1 MILKE
6 LPIRDLI
13 PNNFYINKEKLEKIR
28 IIYSEDKNPVF
39 PPVLVGII
47 NEEYVLIDGHSRTMA
62 AFENDKKFIYAQIHP
77 IEEVPGP
84 TKLYLTIHNKSK
96 EIGLESIENLQDR
109 IIPNCE
115 YEVLW
120 VKYCDDLLKE
130 LK

>member
-28 IIYSEDKNPVF
+28 NIYSEDKNPVF

-47 NEEYVLIDGHSRTMA
+47 NGEYALIDGHSRTMA
-62 AFENDKKFIYAQIHP
+62 AFENGKKFIYAQIHP

-109 IIPNCE
+109 IIPNCK

-120 VKYCDDLLKE
+120 LKYCDDLLKE